1 MSRRTALVP
10 LVLVLLLLAAPAAR
24 AERVPLVPPERLP
37 VVGTC
42 APIAEGNVTHV
53 LTSPPETPGWW
64 FRVAGMPEE
73 VDENR
78 LGEVLAARVG
88 PLAAGART
96 EHAVWITCAA
106 DHKWAHVVKVLIA
119 CDRAGIYRVGV
130 RVRSDSAAGVFGF
143 PLFLPPPHDAVAT
156 PQGKAVGLEVR
167 LQTVLDRSK
176 MPDQPPDAP
185 ADDPGG
191 VKRSNPVLVYTAA
204 RRAVERHGAVVA
216 TARLAANANVQDA
229 LSILDGLYRAGC
241 AGVRM
246 PQRALAGDPA
256 LPVFPL
262 VWVNGIALGDGAPPA
277 PLPPVAPR
285 AEPWGLYGANR
296 PGWLDLD
303 IVEESQ
309 VVRDASLKSWIAQG
323 RMPAFE
329 RERSGAAL
337 AEWGEDMGAVLG
349 EAMRGQAQRLAA
361 YLASAAS
368 VPEASA
374 ELRAR
379 LAREGGGLDA
389 VRPSNVAVTLE
400 LLQGGTAVGRVAALV
415 QLGSTRSSVVWMRWM
430 GPGGVEGAVT
440 ASRGVASALRLF
452 LEGELLACR
461 SGGAAAMT
469 WAQPD
474 DVVSGYPLV
483 ARESVQRTM
492 AGREASAQQLQQAL
506 EHVAFDAVRV
516 LPGQASA
523 ALLQAGRVVGVG
535 YLLLAAEDDGLL
547 LRDVQ
552 VRRAE

>member
-1 MSRRTALVP
+1 MSRPTALAP
-10 LVLVLLLLAAPAAR
+10 LVLALLLLAAPAAR
-24 AERVPLVPPERLP
+24 AERVPLVPQDRLP

-64 FRVAGMPEE
+64 FRVAGLPDELE
-73 VDENR
+73 ENR

-88 PLAAGART
+88 PLAPGART

-130 RVRSDSAAGVFGF
+130 RVRSDSAPGVFGF

-176 MPDQPPDAP
+176 MPDAPPDA
-185 ADDPGG
+185 AAEDAGG

-204 RRAVERHGAVVA
+204 RRAVERHGDVVA

-277 PLPPVAPR
+277 PLPAVAPR
-285 AEPWGLYGANR
+285 GEPWGLYGANR

-309 VVRDASLKSWIAQG
+309 VVRDASLKSWIPQG

-329 RERSGAAL
+329 RERTGAAL
-337 AEWGEDMGAVLG
+337 AEWGQDLGAVL
-349 EAMRGQAQRLAA
+349 ATSMAGQAERLAA
-361 YLASAAS
+361 YLARDAS

-379 LAREGGGLDA
+379 MAREGAGLDA
-389 VRPSNVAVTLE
+389 VRPSNIAVTLE
-400 LLQGGTAVGRVAALV
+400 LLQGGAPVGRVAALV
-415 QLGSTRSSVVWMRWM
+415 QLGSTRSSVVWMRWL
-430 GPGGVEGAVT
+430 GPGAAEGAVT
-440 ASRGVASALRLF
+440 AARGVPAALRLF
-452 LEGELLACR
+452 LEGELLGLR
-461 SGGAAAMT
+461 SAGPSGVT

-474 DVVSGYPLV
+474 DVVSAYPLI

-492 AGREASAQQLQQAL
+492 AGRETSAQQLQQAL
-506 EHVAFDAVRV
+506 ANVAFDAVHI

-523 ALLQAGRVVGVG
+523 ALLRAGRVVGVG
-535 YLLLAAEDDGLL
+535 YLVLAAEDDGLL